1 MPMKRT
7 CLAAL
12 AACTLI
18 AFATQAQEPKQP
30 ADAPEKPAAQDL
42 VGAIQP
48 KPGDTPDPRI
58 VEGIMECFAQGLAPD
73 WKKAWM
79 VIKEIDREDSKSVR
93 QFEGNFFYATKESDT
108 KGMRLQTCGG
118 ERVVAYIGLLNG
130 YLKEDQQGWTS
141 MTMTFM
147 RDGRYDAK
155 YDYTP
160 IKPKSKPVAKPAAKA
175 SAKKQEPAKQ

>member
-1 MPMKRT
+1 MKRP

-12 AACTLI
+12 AACALI
-18 AFATQAQEPKQP
+18 AFAAQAQEPKKT
-30 ADAPEKPAAQDL
+30 ADAPEKPAAPDPA
-42 VGAIQP
+42 GAIQP

-58 VEGIMECFAQGLAPD
+58 VEGIMGCLSQGLTPD
-73 WKKAWM
+73 WKKAWI

-118 ERVVAYIGLLNG
+118 DRVVAYVGLLNG